1 MDLLCGKKFIQ
12 RILLSD
18 EKQSKHYPWT
28 FSTADWNNSFGTIF
42 KSDDLQYPF
51 GYSQ

>member
-18 EKQSKHYPWT
+18 EKQSKQNPWT